1 MNQAGSVA
9 GTLDPP
15 PASWTSPGQ
24 SDSFAT
30 AGLITLLLVLFLV
43 IYLYAVFDRF
53 ASGKGEI
60 TPLRTTI
67 PTMLTVGLAYDLIP
81 PLADVSF
88 LLPLTLI
95 VAALALD
102 IALWMKPA
110 ARMEEP
116 LPEEQLPEERRPE
129 KPPAEE
135 PQTEAR
141 RTEERQTGKRQSEAA
156 LTDDALAAGGAA
168 DD

>member
-1 MNQAGSVA
+1 MSQTGNVA
-9 GTLDPP
+9 ATLDPP

-43 IYLYAVFDRF
+43 VYLYAVFDRF
-53 ASGKGEI
+53 AAGRGEV

-81 PLADVSF
+81 PLADVSL

-102 IALWMKPA
+102 ITLWMKPRA
-110 ARMEEP
+110 PVVEC
-116 LPEEQLPEERRPE
+116 LPEEH
-129 KPPAEE
+129 PAEE
-135 PQTEAR
+135 RQSEKQTVDKPRKEERPAP
-141 RTEERQTGKRQSEAA
+141 ERQTEESPNQA
-156 LTDDALAAGGAA
+156 LRGDDALAAEGPAN
-168 DD
+168 D